1 MLFALLL
8 LAAVSDWVPARWISS
23 DPASLPLVR
32 ETPVNCV
39 LLEEPLWS
47 AAFNEQARQAG
58 IAALAV
64 IRPSSDP
71 GAATEKAVQL
81 RFTGVVYEGDFAR
94 DVLEKARLT
103 AAKADLIIV
112 ELPPRTSMRLDS
124 SDPVIGTFQ
133 GVWPGINMADD
144 GSAKAAPTGGP
155 WIDTNTGFLRF
166 VRAATGATVWI
177 GNQPPAKTVIQP
189 ARYLQ
194 AIADAAMVGARWI
207 VALDGELA
215 RKLAAR
221 DAAALETWR
230 RIGRHLAYWQEHR
243 EWASYRPYRGLAI
256 LHDVSSGALL
266 SNGILDMIAVRHTP
280 IRSVPIPRLSD
291 AALQGAMMAVSVDP
305 AALTPEQKEILRRF
319 TRSGASLLSAPPG
332 WKFPEVPPG
341 QVTVDK
347 KEVERLDDIWRGVNS
362 MVGRENLG
370 VRLFNVSSML
380 SELVAGPGGRPVVL
394 HLVNYSDYPVD
405 HVTAHFLERF
415 AKARLL
421 EPEAPPKDLAV
432 YPQGSGSGV
441 DIDLV
446 RHAATLILE

>member
-8 LAAVSDWVPARWISS
+8 LAAVADWVPARWISS
-23 DPASLPLVR
+23 EPVSLELLR

-39 LLEEPLWS
+39 LLEEALWS
-47 AAFNEQARQAG
+47 AAFNAQAREVGVAT
-58 IAALAV
+58 LAV
-64 IRPSSDP
+64 IRPSRDP
-71 GAATEKAVQL
+71 IAATEKAVAHQ
-81 RFTGVVYEGDFAR
+81 FTGVVYEGDFPR
-94 DVLEKARLT
+94 DPLEKARLV
-103 AAKADLIIV
+103 AAKADLIII

-124 SDPVIGTFQ
+124 SDPIIGTFQ

-155 WIDTNTGFLRF
+155 WIDTNAGFLRF

-177 GNQPPAKTVIQP
+177 GNQPPAKTVVQP
-189 ARYLQ
+189 ARYFQ
-194 AIADAAMVGARWI
+194 AIADAAIVGARWI
-207 VALDGELA
+207 AALDAELA
-215 RKLAAR
+215 RKLAEREPGAI
-221 DAAALETWR
+221 ETWR
-230 RIGRHLAYWQEHR
+230 RIGRHLAYWQQHR

-256 LHDVSSGALL
+256 VHDVSSGALL

-291 AALQGAMMAVSVDP
+291 EAVRGALMAVSVDP
-305 AALTPEQKEILRRF
+305 AALTPEQKEVLRRF

-332 WKFPEVPPG
+332 WKFPEVAPG

-380 SELVAGPGGRPVVL
+380 SELVAGPGDRPVVL
-394 HLVNYSDYPVD
+394 HLVNYSDYPVE

-421 EPEAPPKDLAV
+421 DPEAPPRDLAV
-432 YPQGSGSGV
+432 YPQGAGSGV
-441 DIDLV
+441 DIDVV
-446 RHAATLILE
+446 RHVATLVLE